1 MGEVIN
7 INNHNLK
14 VKKFNDKRIVTFR
27 EIDTVHE
34 RVSGTAGRNFRDN
47 REYFIEGEDYFELK
61 GSEAYDFATTYNIG
75 TNPSKVRNLILI
87 TESGYLLIV
96 KTLQDDLAW
105 EVQRKLI
112 KNYFRAKEIVQ
123 QPKNEFDLMR
133 QMIDQ
138 IELAQKEASEA
149 KQIAENIKDNIIHTD
164 QDWRDWANKQLNRI
178 GYQMGEKYQEARRM
192 SYTILENRGRC
203 RLDVRLNNLKQRLKE
218 AGASETQIN
227 KANKLDVIGEDQRLR
242 EIYKSIIEK
251 MSIKYSA

>member
-1 MGEVIN
+1 MGKVIN
-7 INNHNLK
+7 INNHDLK
-14 VKKFNDKRIVTFR
+14 VKRFNDERIITFR

-47 REYFIEGEDYFELK
+47 KEYFIEGEDYFELK
-61 GSEAYDFATTYNIG
+61 GTDAYNFATTYNIG

-133 QMIDQ
+133 RMIDQ
-138 IELAQKEASEA
+138 IESAKKEASEA
-149 KQIAENIKDNIIHTD
+149 KELAENIKDTIIQTD
-164 QDWRDWANKQLNRI
+164 EDWRRWVNKQVNKI
-178 GYQMGEKYQEARRM
+178 GYERGGEYQKVRRM
-192 SYTILENRGRC
+192 SYAMLENRGHC
-203 RLDVRLNNLKQRLKE
+203 RLEVRLNNLKERLRE
-218 AGASETQIN
+218 AGATETRIN
-227 KANKLDVIGEDQRLR
+227 DANKLDVIGDDPRLR
-242 EIYKSIIEK
+242 EIYKTIIKE

>member
-1 MGEVIN
+1 MGEVIY
-7 INNHNLK
+7 INNQNLSVKEFQNQRVVNFQDIDRVHNRP
-14 VKKFNDKRIVTFR
+14 D
-27 EIDTVHE
+27 
-34 RVSGTAGRNFRDN
+34 GTAKRNFNSNSN
-47 REYFIEGEDYFELK
+47 RFIEGEDYYLICKDEFRTDLWENFGFSKFAAK
-61 GSEAYDFATTYNIG
+61 GY
-75 TNPSKVRNLILI
+75 LI
-87 TESGYLLIV
+87 TETGYLMLV
-96 KTLQDDLAW
+96 KSLQDDLAW